1 MPLRYPRPFP
11 KTAPKRKPLVLGGDF
26 GAVLIGS
33 TIIITL
39 PRAATVYWL
48 IKASGTQMTAAD
60 ISAGTGGT
68 LTGNF
73 EAGAGSTVQVID
85 LSSLAVGDW
94 YLHIAADY
102 ASATDDAAAPIG
114 FHITPRV
121 TIGTITPSSSG
132 ASVAWSTTGGN
143 GTAYWLVSANATE
156 TDAAV
161 KAGTSVAI
169 SASGSQTALA
179 PSGLSASTTYY
190 IHILHTDGDGRDGA
204 RVSQSFT
211 TTAAASL
218 AFVQQWASADYTF
231 NTSCDITL
239 TGTVTAG
246 NRLFA
251 FVAWGGDRTRT
262 PPSGWTE
269 VAYIA
274 ASSDGG
280 GLGLYQKTTTAAG
293 TEGGTTLSWT
303 SSASVKV
310 AIAVFEVSGAT
321 GSIEYATQNA
331 SRDPS
336 AITPSAGSG
345 TYLTLVADAYKG
357 VYNSGGTH
365 AFTAAPSGYSNFQY
379 VESESATSS
388 SAGDRTL
395 ATATKVWTGTTENP
409 GTFSVYG
416 PWVDPQCYQ
425 TITAAIW

>member
-48 IKASGTQMTAAD
+48 IKASGTPMTTVD
-60 ISAGTGGT
+60 IIAGTGGT

-73 EAGAGSTVQVID
+73 AAGAGSTVQVID

-179 PSGLSASTTYY
+179 PSGLSASTSYY

-211 TTAAASL
+211 TSAPSTL
-218 AFVQQWASADYTF
+218 NYVQGLGSSDQDF
-231 NTSCDITL
+231 NTTL
-239 TGTVTAG
+239 NVTMPATVTAG
-246 NRLFA
+246 NTL
-251 FVAWGGDRTRT
+251 VAIIVMGDVRTISAA
-262 PPSGWTE
+262 PSGWSSVGSFAHE
-269 VAYIA
+269 G
-274 ASSDGG
+274 ASGTTV
-280 GLGLYQKTTTAAG
+280 LYKKTAAG
-293 TEGGTTLSWT
+293 TEGGTSPQWT
-303 SSASVKV
+303 SSAACKYV
-310 AIAVFEVSGAT
+310 AFVVEVSGAAGNVEWATNDVDVDPPSLTPT
-321 GSIEYATQNA
+321 GGSVERVWLAHMAGATTGFW
-331 SRDPS
+331 S
-336 AITPSAGSG
+336 A
-345 TYLTLVADAYKG
+345 
-357 VYNSGGTH
+357 
-365 AFTAAPSGYSNFQY
+365 TAAPSGYSDLLTGRSNAGSNSSS
-379 VESESATSS
+379 SEVTSATAYKKATASSEDPGAFTYSGSVGTSQRS
-388 SAGDRTL
+388 SA
-395 ATATKVWTGTTENP
+395 
-409 GTFSVYG
+409 
-416 PWVDPQCYQ
+416 
-425 TITAAIW
+425 TIAIW